1 MGKQAGRGAYR
12 MALWRTL
19 GGLVMGWPTAA
30 MAQEAATAVSKLDTG
45 DTAWVPTSTA
55 LVL

>member
-1 MGKQAGRGAYR
+1 

-19 GGLVMGWPTAA
+19 GGLLMGWPTAA

-45 DTAWVPTSTA
+45 DTAWLPTSTV

>member
-19 GGLVMGWPTAA
+19 GGLLMGWPTAA
-30 MAQEAATAVSKLDTG
+30 MAQDAATAGSKLDTG
-45 DTAWVPTSTA
+45 DTAWLLTSTA
-55 LVL
+55 LAL